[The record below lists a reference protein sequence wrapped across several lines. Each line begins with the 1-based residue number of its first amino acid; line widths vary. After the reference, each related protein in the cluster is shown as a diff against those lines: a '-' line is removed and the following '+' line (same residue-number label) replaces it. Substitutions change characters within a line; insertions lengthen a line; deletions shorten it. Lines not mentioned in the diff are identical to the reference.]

1 MRKQGNSLIHHNL
14 RSYCQLR
21 AIAIAFLFIVLNL
34 HYLHS
39 QTVNDSIKNDNYFTP
54 ENVLSFAEW
63 LYRGEGDY
71 ARAADEYARYAFLK
85 NPAPDSVL
93 FRRAF
98 CLKKIGRLE
107 ESISIFDTLRHHLSD
122 QKWLQKSNLQLAH
135 TWFLKEDYS
144 RSIDVL
150 ENTLSTP
157 KDPERAKFQ
166 RLMYF
171 NLMEQKRW
179 VDAERYMLNLND
191 GISLDDAQS
200 FASLARQA
208 RLSPRKDPTTA
219 GILSAIVPGS
229 GKFYT
234 GEWIDGLYSMCLV
247 GISSWLAYDG
257 FHAKGIQS
265 VQGWIFGILG
275 ITLHAGNI
283 YGSIESARGF
293 NLRFESSILEPL
305 RTEALKIGE
314 SE

>member
-1 MRKQGNSLIHHNL
+1 MIHHNL
-14 RSYCQLR
+14 HHIPPSR

-39 QTVNDSIKNDNYFTP
+39 QTVYDSIKSDNYFAP

-63 LYRGEGDY
+63 LYRGEGDF

-85 NPAPDSVL
+85 NPTPDSVL

-107 ESISIFDTLRHHLSD
+107 ESISVFDTLRHHLID
-122 QKWLQKSNLQLAH
+122 KKWLQKSNLQLAH
-135 TWFLKEDYS
+135 TWFLKKEYS
-144 RSIDVL
+144 RSMDVL
-150 ENTLSTP
+150 ENILASP
-157 KDPERAKFQ
+157 NDPNHADFQ

-171 NLMEQKRW
+171 DLMAQKRW
-179 VDAERYMLNLND
+179 DNAERYVLSLD
-191 GISLDDAQS
+191 EGISFDEVQS
-200 FASLARQA
+200 FVFLARQA

-229 GKFYT
+229 GRFYT

-247 GISSWLAYDG
+247 GISSWFAYDG

-265 VQGWIFGILG
+265 VQGWIFGIFG

-293 NLRFESSILEPL
+293 NLRFELSILEPL